1 MTSDVYRLTLYLD
14 NGLLVV
20 KDCETREAADTAA
33 SEFVGQGCDG
43 IAVKDGHLVM
53 TTVVP
58 FDPASKGRDPYTKAK
73 VIAKGADK

>member
-20 KDCETREAADTAA
+20 KDCETREAADQAA
-33 SEFVGQGCDG
+33 EQFTGDGCDG

-53 TTVVP
+53 TTVVA
-58 FDPASKGRDPYTKAK
+58 FDPYAKGREPYTRAK
-73 VIAKGADK
+73 VIAKGAEK